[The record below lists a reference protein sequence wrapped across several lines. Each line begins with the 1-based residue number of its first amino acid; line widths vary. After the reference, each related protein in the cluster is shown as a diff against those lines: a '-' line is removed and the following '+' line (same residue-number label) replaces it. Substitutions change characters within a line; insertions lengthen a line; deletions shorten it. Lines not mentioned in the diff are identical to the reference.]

1 MTMAR
6 RQLRFGAFFSV
17 PGCHP
22 TGWRHPDAIC
32 ETDLDFRH
40 LADMAR
46 MAERGK
52 LDCMF
57 FQDSV
62 AIPGSTAVY
71 GAKPFRVKNGR
82 QAHIEPVSAI
92 AALAAI
98 TSRIGL
104 VSTCTTSY
112 NEPYN
117 VARRFLTIDH
127 ISGGRAGW
135 NLVTSQAEDEA
146 VNFGRDQHFEHG
158 IRYDRAAEFHDVV
171 IGLWDSW
178 EDDAFLRDKKSGMWF
193 DYDKMHILR
202 HKGKHFTVRGP
213 LNVARSPQG
222 RPVVAQAGSSDTGME
237 LAARTADMVFTAQT
251 TIKEGQE
258 FCNDMR
264 SRVTKYGRGPEDIR
278 IFPGIMP
285 IVGRTE
291 TEARE
296 KYEELRSLVDDG
308 VGIAGV
314 ARLAGGVDIFAC
326 DPPRGRARR

>member
-32 ETDLDFRH
+32 ETDLDFRY

-71 GAKPFRVKNGR
+71 GGKPFRAKNGR
-82 QAHIEPVSAI
+82 QVHIEPVSAI

-98 TSRIGL
+98 TSHIGF

-127 ISGGRAGW
+127 ISRGPAQENPHSPAAPERAG
-135 NLVTSQAEDEA
+135 
-146 VNFGRDQHFEHG
+146 R
-158 IRYDRAAEFHDVV
+158 
-171 IGLWDSW
+171 IG
-178 EDDAFLRDKKSGMWF
+178 
-193 DYDKMHILR
+193 
-202 HKGKHFTVRGP
+202 GP
-213 LNVARSPQG
+213 HP
-222 RPVVAQAGSSDTGME
+222 
-237 LAARTADMVFTAQT
+237 LA
-251 TIKEGQE
+251 
-258 FCNDMR
+258 
-264 SRVTKYGRGPEDIR
+264 
-278 IFPGIMP
+278 
-285 IVGRTE
+285 
-291 TEARE
+291 
-296 KYEELRSLVDDG
+296 
-308 VGIAGV
+308 
-314 ARLAGGVDIFAC
+314 
-326 DPPRGRARR
+326 

>member
-32 ETDLDFRH
+32 ETDLDFRY

-71 GAKPFRVKNGR
+71 GGKPFRTKNGR

-98 TSRIGL
+98 TTRIGL

-146 VNFGRDQHFEHG
+146 VNFGRDAHFEHG
-158 IRYDRAAEFHDVV
+158 VRYDRADEFHDVV
-171 IGLWDSW
+171 VGLWW
-178 EDDAFLRDKKSGMWF
+178 R
-193 DYDKMHILR
+193 R
-202 HKGKHFTVRGP
+202 P
-213 LNVARSPQG
+213 ARRISAWSSP
-222 RPVVAQAGSSDTGME
+222 PAPPTWCS
-237 LAARTADMVFTAQT
+237 
-251 TIKEGQE
+251 
-258 FCNDMR
+258 
-264 SRVTKYGRGPEDIR
+264 
-278 IFPGIMP
+278 
-285 IVGRTE
+285 
-291 TEARE
+291 
-296 KYEELRSLVDDG
+296 
-308 VGIAGV
+308 
-314 ARLAGGVDIFAC
+314 
-326 DPPRGRARR
+326 PPRPPSRRARISATICARVW

>member
-32 ETDLDFRH
+32 ETDLDFRY

-82 QAHIEPVSAI
+82 QAHIEPMSAI
-92 AALAAI
+92 AALGAI
-98 TSRIGL
+98 TSRIDL

-112 NEPYN
+112 NQPYN
-117 VARRFLTIDH
+117 IARRFLTIDH

-135 NLVTSQAEDEA
+135 DLRTSPAQDARG
-146 VNFGRDQHFEHG
+146 NF
-158 IRYDRAAEFHDVV
+158 RAN
-171 IGLWDSW
+171 S
-178 EDDAFLRDKKSGMWF
+178 
-193 DYDKMHILR
+193 
-202 HKGKHFTVRGP
+202 P
-213 LNVARSPQG
+213 LQP
-222 RPVVAQAGSSDTGME
+222 
-237 LAARTADMVFTAQT
+237 
-251 TIKEGQE
+251 
-258 FCNDMR
+258 
-264 SRVTKYGRGPEDIR
+264 
-278 IFPGIMP
+278 
-285 IVGRTE
+285 
-291 TEARE
+291 
-296 KYEELRSLVDDG
+296 
-308 VGIAGV
+308 
-314 ARLAGGVDIFAC
+314 
-326 DPPRGRARR
+326 PPRHNSDAA